1 MSIIINGLNTSR
13 NSSISAM
20 INNVLSQKQQSLGT
34 LYQQKAAIEEMFN
47 QVATGAY
54 TAGSQIYQLN
64 NYYNSQI
71 IGLQS
76 TINTLSSQ
84 ANINNYKIT
93 TLNSLKNNYTK
104 TS

>member
-47 QVATGAY
+47 QVATGA
-54 TAGSQIYQLN
+54 
-64 NYYNSQI
+64 
-71 IGLQS
+71 
-76 TINTLSSQ
+76 
-84 ANINNYKIT
+84 
-93 TLNSLKNNYTK
+93 
-104 TS
+104 